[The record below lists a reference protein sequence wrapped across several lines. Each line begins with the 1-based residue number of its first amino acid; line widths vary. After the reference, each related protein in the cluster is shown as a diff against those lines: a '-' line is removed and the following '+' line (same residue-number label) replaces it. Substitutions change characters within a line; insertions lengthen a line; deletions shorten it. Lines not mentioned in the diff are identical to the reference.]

1 MTESMNFR
9 YWLGIMMFLCLM
21 AFGQTGIALAAQ
33 SYVVVDTNQSACF
46 DDRAQMN
53 CPPSGRAFYGQD
65 AQYYGNPPRYVDN
78 GDGTISD
85 QSTGLMWQKTPNL
98 AQKSEYSDALA
109 GAASFNLAG
118 YDDWRLPSIKELY
131 SLIEFIGN
139 SYSLT
144 PYLDT
149 GYFDF
154 TYGSNNIDGRY
165 WSSNVYVGTV
175 MGGQTAVFG
184 VNFADGHIKGYGL
197 NGGMQQYVR
206 YVRGNTSYGLNDFVD
221 NGDDTITDQATGL
234 MWQKGDN
241 GSGVIWQEALSYCEN
256 LSQAGHDDWRLPNA
270 KELQSIVDYSRAPDA
285 SNPAQRGPAIDPIFN
300 LTETESWYW
309 TGTTLTEGPPD
320 QSGSNAVYVA
330 FGQAYGV
337 YSDPRTGE
345 TYLRDVHGAGAQRSD
360 PKSGDPADYA
370 EGRGTPGQDDQVR
383 IYNYVRCVRDA
394 Q

>member
-1 MTESMNFR
+1 MNRVKNFSV
-9 YWLGIMMFLCLM
+9 WINIPLLICLM
-21 AFGQTGIALAAQ
+21 VLGQAVTVQAAQ
-33 SYVVVDTNQSACF
+33 TYVVVDTNQSTCF
-46 DDRAQMN
+46 DDRGQMS
-53 CPPSGRAFYGQD
+53 CPQPGRAFYGQD
-65 AQYYGNPPRYVDN
+65 AQYHGNTPRYVDN
-78 GDGTISD
+78 GDGTVSD
-85 QSTGLMWQKTPNL
+85 LNTGLMWQKTPNL
-98 AQKSEYSDALA
+98 TEKSSFDDAQA

-118 YDDWRLPSIKELY
+118 YNDWRLPTIKELY

-139 SYSLT
+139 SHLRI

-149 GYFDF
+149 DFFDF
-154 TYGSNNIDGRY
+154 AFGSDNIDGRY

-184 VNFADGHIKGYGL
+184 VNFADGRIKGYGL
-197 NGGMQQYVR
+197 GGGIQQYVR
-206 YVRGNTSYGLNDFVD
+206 YVRGNTSYGVNSFMD

-241 GSGVIWQEALSYCEN
+241 GSGVIWQDAMAYCEALN
-256 LSQAGHDDWRLPNA
+256 QGGHDDWRLPNA

-300 LTETESWYW
+300 VTETESWYW

-320 QSGSNAVYVA
+320 RSGSDAVYLA
-330 FGQAYGV
+330 FGRAFGV
-337 YSDPRTGE
+337 YTDPRTGE
-345 TYLRDVHGAGAQRSD
+345 TTLRDVHGAGAQRSD

-370 EGRGTPGQDDQVR
+370 GGRGTPGQDDQVR
-383 IYNYVRCVRDA
+383 IYNYVRCVRNA